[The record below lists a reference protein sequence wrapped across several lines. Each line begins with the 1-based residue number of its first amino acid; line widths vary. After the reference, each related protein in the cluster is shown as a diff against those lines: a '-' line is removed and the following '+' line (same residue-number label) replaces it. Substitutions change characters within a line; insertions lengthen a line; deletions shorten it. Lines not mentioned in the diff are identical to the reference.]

1 MPCLGNAPSPRYFH
15 SCCLYADKL
24 YLYGGYSG
32 TERLADM
39 YVYDFDTN
47 HWSTID
53 CTHGDAPSGRSS
65 LVAQVYEVC
74 CATDAY
80 VGLSDTGSHA
90 TVPLQNSLYVF
101 GGYNG
106 QTVLNDFYKFR
117 LKPVKVSPPSLVSD
131 LSRLLQTPELADV
144 CFRVEGKCVY
154 ANRAILAIRSEYFR
168 VMLCGGMRE
177 SQFERRQLPRT
188 PSLNHCQMDTDGTS
202 PTQEGIHVDEDR
214 SDSNMGEIDLPDVSY
229 PVFIK
234 VLEYLYTDSIQEIS
248 LDLGIQLLIASEQFM
263 LDRLKSLCED
273 LIRQD
278 IDVNNVLGIL
288 VASHRHN
295 ATCLKG
301 MALDFVLRHLND
313 ATIMTGLSELRQEP
327 DLLLEIIKRN
337 AGTQPGLPN
346 SGSAARVIS
355 SPMVSGSG
363 GRSENGGPF
372 GLGSEWS
379 ARR

>member
-1 MPCLGNAPSPRYFH
+1 MPLHLATSTLVVCTLASSISMAATPERRGWRTCTFTILIPIIGQQLTAPTEMRHPAVLLWLLKFTRYVTLETPMLF
-15 SCCLYADKL
+15 L
-24 YLYGGYSG
+24 
-32 TERLADM
+32 DM
-39 YVYDFDTN
+39 D
-47 HWSTID
+47 
-53 CTHGDAPSGRSS
+53 
-65 LVAQVYEVC
+65 
-74 CATDAY
+74 
-80 VGLSDTGSHA
+80 SHV

-117 LKPVKVSPPSLVSD
+117 LKPVKVSPPSLVND

-144 CFRVEGKCVY
+144 CFRVEGKSVY

-202 PTQEGIHVDEDR
+202 PTQEGIHVDEER

-346 SGSAARVIS
+346 SGNAARVIS

-363 GRSENGGPF
+363 GRGESGGPF
-372 GLGSEWS
+372 GQGSEWS